1 MHKKKIDKNAVGRRI
16 REIRFYKGLT
26 LEAFGKLFGA
36 SKGNVQQWEDGI
48 SLPNKERLATISKI
62 ADMTVNE
69 LLYGS
74 VDEFA
79 KENYEKIIIDT
90 YGSKNGIP
98 IASTINKADF
108 SRFIKDKKLANRL
121 LNDIDDL
128 IETIWDLSNEYIMDN
143 RQRILTTEK
152 GSYMISDD
160 LYKLIQ
166 ALKILESHKEKT
178 NNNEQLNDT
187 IKRFHKVINVL
198 LEDEIEST
206 PISDEIL
213 NKLNNKN
220 I

>member
-1 MHKKKIDKNAVGRRI
+1 MKINIDKKAVGSRI
-16 REIRFYKGLT
+16 KQIRTNKGYT
-26 LEAFGKLFGA
+26 LESFGKLFGA
-36 SKGNVQQWEDGI
+36 SKSNVQKWETGFT
-48 SLPNKERLATISKI
+48 LPNKERLASISKI

-108 SRFIKDKKLANRL
+108 SRFIKDKKLDNRL

-187 IKRFHKVINVL
+187 IKRFHEVINVL

-213 NKLNNKN
+213 NKINNKN
-220 I
+220 K

>member
-1 MHKKKIDKNAVGRRI
+1 MKTNINKKAVGSRI
-16 REIRFYKGLT
+16 KQIRLNKGYT
-26 LEAFGKLFGA
+26 LESFGKLFGA
-36 SKGNVQQWEDGI
+36 SKGNVQQWENGI

-90 YGSKNGIP
+90 YGSENGIP
-98 IASTINKADF
+98 IASTINKANF
-108 SRFIKDKKLANRL
+108 LRFIKDKKLDNNL
-121 LNDIDDL
+121 LNDIDNLTD
-128 IETIWDLSNEYIMDN
+128 IIWDLTNEYIMDN

-178 NNNEQLNDT
+178 INNEQLNDT